1 MPTCEMMS
9 PVEIKASFLPV
20 EDSTSLF
27 TSQHAISPVL
37 HEPKMS

>member
-1 MPTCEMMS
+1 MPICEMMS

-20 EDSTSLF
+20 EDSTFLL
-27 TSQHAISPVL
+27 TSQHAILPVL